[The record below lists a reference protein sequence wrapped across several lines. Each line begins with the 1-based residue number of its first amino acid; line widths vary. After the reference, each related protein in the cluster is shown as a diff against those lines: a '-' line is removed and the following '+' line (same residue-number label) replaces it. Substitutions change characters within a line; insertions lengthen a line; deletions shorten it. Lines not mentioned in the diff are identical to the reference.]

1 FVSSHINIS
10 MKNLKILF
18 TFLCFIYSTFS
29 FAQKSFPEKCL
40 GEWEGMM
47 YIYSNGSLVDS
58 VSTSFDVARTEE
70 PHTFTWIT
78 SYHSPT
84 QPMVKDYKLK
94 LIDAEKKLYA
104 VDEGNSIALHSYLF
118 DNKLYSVFETQGIL
132 LTSSYELMGENL
144 VFEVTSGT
152 NLEPG
157 KDVMNYSVRNL
168 QRVVFKKKKE

>member
-1 FVSSHINIS
+1 MDILVYTNIS
-10 MKNLKILF
+10 MKKLKILF
-18 TFLCFIYSTFS
+18 SLLCLSYSTFN
-29 FAQKSFPEKCL
+29 FAQQSFPEKCL

-47 YIYSNGSLVDS
+47 YIFSNGGLVDS
-58 VSTSFDVARTEE
+58 VATSFDVARTED

-78 SYHSPT
+78 RYHSPT

-94 LIDAEKKLYA
+94 LIDPAKKLYA
-104 VDEGNSIALHSYLF
+104 VDEGNSIALNSYLF
-118 DNKLYSVFETQGIL
+118 GEKLYSVFETQGIL
-132 LTSSYELMGENL
+132 LTSSYELIGENL

-168 QRVVFKKKKE
+168 QRVMFRKKK